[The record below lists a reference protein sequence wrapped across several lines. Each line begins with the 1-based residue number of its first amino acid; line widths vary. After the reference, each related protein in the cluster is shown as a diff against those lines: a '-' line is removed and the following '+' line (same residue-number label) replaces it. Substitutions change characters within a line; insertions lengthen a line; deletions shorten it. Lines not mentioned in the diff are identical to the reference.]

1 MFICPDCIDNY
12 YIDGDLTRITWAFR
26 SHGQCEDC
34 KHIRFCYDIPS
45 GHYAHKD
52 SFFGK
57 QYKKEGRKTIGEIR
71 NKLPLL
77 TDFNPSKR
85 NSEYDKKGVE

>member
-1 MFICPDCIDNY
+1 MFICDECIDNY
-12 YIDGDLTRITWAFR
+12 YIDGDLARITYAFR

-34 KHIRFCYDIPS
+34 KQIKNCYEIPS

-52 SFFGK
+52 SLFGE

-71 NKLPLL
+71 NQSMN
-77 TDFNPSKR
+77 FNPSKR
-85 NSEYDKKGVE
+85 RI